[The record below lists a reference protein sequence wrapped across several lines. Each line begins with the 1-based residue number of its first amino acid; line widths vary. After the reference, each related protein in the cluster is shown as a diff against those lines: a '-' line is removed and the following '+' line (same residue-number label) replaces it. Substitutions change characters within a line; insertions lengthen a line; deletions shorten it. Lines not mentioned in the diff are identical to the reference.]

1 MRPLTY
7 SLLIVLSLTFSKV
20 NAQNTQTVDRPKLV
34 VGIVVDQMRH
44 EYLYRFYDKFGS
56 DGFKRLMG
64 EGFVIKNGHYN
75 YAPTY
80 TGPGHASVYTGTTPA
95 IHGIIGN
102 DFYDKGLKKMV
113 NCVGDPSQTAVGGL
127 AKYGQVSPF
136 RMLST
141 TITDELKLAT
151 NRTAKVIG
159 VSMKDRGAALPAG
172 HMADA
177 AYWYDKSSGNFITS
191 TYYMK
196 ELPAWVKQFNSKNL
210 ANIYLQQEWK
220 PLLPLEKYTESG
232 PDASPYERK
241 FKGKETT
248 TFPYN
253 LPAMRKDNGDFDLL
267 AYTPFANDYVTEFA
281 KAALVNEKMGK
292 DAIPDFLCISYST
305 TDILGHAMGPR
316 SVEVQDLY
324 LRLDKNIADLLKTL
338 DKEVGAGNYTLFLTA
353 DHAVGENS
361 QFLKDQGVPGGHFS
375 PNRAEAMLREFLEGY
390 FPGKNLIENVS
401 NDQIFLNH
409 EALQGAPKTSGLDFF
424 IVAELIGKY
433 LMTMDGVANYFT
445 EGVLRQGAFD
455 EGGVKGMIIRGY
467 HPKRSGDVVFV
478 LEPGWMDAWAVQ
490 GTTHGS
496 PYAYDTN
503 VPILFYGKGV
513 KKGESTRRYSITDIS
528 PTLSMI
534 LNITIPSGAIGNPV
548 SELIE

>member
-1 MRPLTY
+1 
-7 SLLIVLSLTFSKV
+7 
-20 NAQNTQTVDRPKLV
+20 
-34 VGIVVDQMRH
+34 
-44 EYLYRFYDKFGS
+44 
-56 DGFKRLMG
+56 
-64 EGFVIKNGHYN
+64 
-75 YAPTY
+75 
-80 TGPGHASVYTGTTPA
+80 
-95 IHGIIGN
+95 
-102 DFYDKGLKKMV
+102 
-113 NCVGDPSQTAVGGL
+113 
-127 AKYGQVSPF
+127 
-136 RMLST
+136 
-141 TITDELKLAT
+141 
-151 NRTAKVIG
+151 
-159 VSMKDRGAALPAG
+159 
-172 HMADA
+172 
-177 AYWYDKSSGNFITS
+177 
-191 TYYMK
+191 
-196 ELPAWVKQFNSKNL
+196 
-210 ANIYLQQEWK
+210 
-220 PLLPLEKYTESG
+220 
-232 PDASPYERK
+232 
-241 FKGKETT
+241 TT

-281 KAALVNEKMGK
+281 KATLVNEKMGK

-409 EALQGAPKTSGLDFF
+409 EAFQGAPKTSGLDFF

-455 EGGVKGMIIRGY
+455 EGGVK
-467 HPKRSGDVVFV
+467 
-478 LEPGWMDAWAVQ
+478 
-490 GTTHGS
+490 
-496 PYAYDTN
+496 
-503 VPILFYGKGV
+503 
-513 KKGESTRRYSITDIS
+513 
-528 PTLSMI
+528 
-534 LNITIPSGAIGNPV
+534 
-548 SELIE
+548 